1 MKPSWCA
8 CQISE
13 TQCGAVRVMEPSVN
27 MTRTSLSYISIVFF
41 TIVLRCES
49 LSDICNIHKKA
60 IQKKTCSQRSSCRF
74 SCTFCAYFVNLY
86 NKPLVWKSC
95 TDHDYK
101 GWKTSSIVSYQMKA
115 ECECSAFFP
124 VSKQLVWLV
133 LFTDFPSDPRPFPIS
148 AIRYARYT
156 TTWEIS
162 PICLA

>member
-1 MKPSWCA
+1 
-8 CQISE
+8 
-13 TQCGAVRVMEPSVN
+13 MEPSVN
-27 MTRTSLSYISIVFF
+27 MTRTSLPYISIVFF

-86 NKPLVWKSC
+86 NKPLVWKRC

-115 ECECSAFFP
+115 ECEMFSFFSSFKAVGLIGAFYG
-124 VSKQLVWLV
+124 
-133 LFTDFPSDPRPFPIS
+133 PSLRSPTLPY
-148 AIRYARYT
+148 IRYSVRTLYYYMRNFSNLFGLEQWYFSLIWNT
-156 TTWEIS
+156 YM
-162 PICLA
+162 